1 MRRLKRTVK
10 IYTRK
15 LYALADKLPSK
26 LRFLAFCIPLAPL
39 ALVVLTAVLISSGGK
54 NVAAVSTKDMTV
66 ISAGS
71 TPSAALAG
79 FSSGGE
85 VLISAPT
92 PSPTPTVVPTP
103 SPTPDPT
110 LQRGDENEE
119 VTRLQQRLMKL
130 GYLDID
136 EPTLL
141 FGPATEASIKL
152 FQRQVGAQQDG
163 IAGVE
168 TLALIYADD
177 APKYVIKQ
185 GMEGDDI
192 ADFQRQLVDLGYM
205 NHTTGY
211 FGDETVAAVKEFQS
225 RNGLSADGL
234 VGEYTFDLLYS
245 DAAKPS
251 ASKAKEAR
259 RSANIGE
266 MIEYAKAALGK
277 KYILGNEGPNSFDCS
292 GLVYYCLNQAGSNR
306 RRLNAAGYSG
316 VSDWEKI
323 TNINDLKKGDLIF
336 FYDDG
341 FNKVGHVGIVISST
355 HMIDAS
361 SSNGKVVKR
370 EYKTSYWKKHFVCG
384 RRPW

>member
-1 MRRLKRTVK
+1 MRRLKRTIK

-39 ALVVLTAVLISSGGK
+39 ALVVLTVVLVASGGK
-54 NVAAVSTKDMTV
+54 NAAAVSTKDVTV
-66 ISAGS
+66 ISGRS

-79 FSSGGE
+79 FSATGE
-85 VLISAPT
+85 IVISAPT

-103 SPTPDPT
+103 TPTPDPT

-141 FGPATEASIKL
+141 FGPATEAAIKL

-163 IAGVE
+163 IAGPQ

-205 NHTTGY
+205 KHTTGY
-211 FGDETVAAVKEFQS
+211 FGDETIAAVKEFQS

-251 ASKAKEAR
+251 ASKANEAR

-266 MIEYAKAALGK
+266 MIEYARAALGK

-323 TNINDLKKGDLIF
+323 TSINDLKKGDLIF